1 MVTITCPQCN
11 YSRSVSPERIP
22 PGIQSARCPRCGS
35 RFPYQLPD
43 GHVLRDQS
51 EATPWERRSQLGLW
65 PSVKQ
70 TLLSFMFSPKRSY
83 GAMPVGGGLR
93 EPLAFGLLAGSM
105 GEMFT
110 FFWQFVIAS
119 IGGVSPS
126 GGFPVAV
133 GSPLFF
139 LLLILLA
146 PVLTVI
152 SLFFWSFI
160 LHVLLFVVRGNTN
173 GFEATFRV
181 MAYSQAA
188 QVWCVIPF
196 VGGPIGWCWR
206 GVIQVIGLK
215 EAHQISYGKVFVALL
230 IPVALF
236 VVMGVALVFFL
247 IMRL

>member
-1 MVTITCPQCN
+1 VVTITCPQCN
-11 YSRSVSPERIP
+11 YSRNVAPERIP
-22 PGIQSARCPRCGS
+22 PGIQSVRCPRCGS
-35 RFPYQLPD
+35 RFPYQLPE
-43 GHVLRDQS
+43 GHVSRDQGKG
-51 EATPWERRSQLGLW
+51 TPWERRSQLGLW

-70 TLLSFMFSPKRSY
+70 TLLSFIFSPKRSY

-93 EPLAFGLLAGSM
+93 EPLAFGLLAGSI

-119 IGGVSPS
+119 RGGISPS
-126 GGFPVAV
+126 GDLFLAV
-133 GSPLFF
+133 SSPLFF

-146 PVLTVI
+146 PVLTLI
-152 SLFFWSFI
+152 SLFVWSCI

-206 GVIQVIGLK
+206 VVIQVIGLK
-215 EAHQISYGKVFVALL
+215 EAHRISYGKVIVALL
-230 IPVALF
+230 LPVALF

-247 IMRL
+247 IMRF

>member
-1 MVTITCPQCN
+1 
-11 YSRSVSPERIP
+11 
-22 PGIQSARCPRCGS
+22 
-35 RFPYQLPD
+35 
-43 GHVLRDQS
+43 
-51 EATPWERRSQLGLW
+51 
-65 PSVKQ
+65 
-70 TLLSFMFSPKRSY
+70 MFSPKKSY

-93 EPLAFGLLAGSM
+93 EPLAFGLLAGSI

-119 IGGVSPS
+119 KGGVSLS
-126 GGFPVAV
+126 GSLPLAV
-133 GSPLFF
+133 SSPLFF

-152 SLFFWSFI
+152 SLFVWSFI
-160 LHVLLFVVRGNTN
+160 MHILLLLVRGNAN

-181 MAYSQAA
+181 LAYSQAA
-188 QVWCVIPF
+188 QIWCVIPF

-206 GVIQVIGLK
+206 AVIQVIGLK

-236 VVMGVALVFFL
+236 VVMGVALTLFL

>member
-1 MVTITCPQCN
+1 M
-11 YSRSVSPERIP
+11 
-22 PGIQSARCPRCGS
+22 
-35 RFPYQLPD
+35 
-43 GHVLRDQS
+43 
-51 EATPWERRSQLGLW
+51 
-65 PSVKQ
+65 KQ
-70 TLLSFMFSPKRSY
+70 TLSSFMFSPKKSY

-93 EPLAFGLLAGSM
+93 EPFAFGLLAGSI

-119 IGGVSPS
+119 TGGVSPS
-126 GGFPVAV
+126 GGLPFAV
-133 GSPLFF
+133 SSPLFF

-146 PVLTVI
+146 PILTVI
-152 SLFFWSFI
+152 GLFVSSFI
-160 LHVLLFVVRGNTN
+160 LHVLLLVVRGNAN

-206 GVIQVIGLK
+206 AVIQVIGLK
-215 EAHQISYGKVFVALL
+215 EAHQISYAKVIVALL
-230 IPVALF
+230 MPIALF

>member
-11 YSRSVSPERIP
+11 YSRTIAPERIP
-22 PGIQSARCPRCGS
+22 PETKSVRCPRCGS
-35 RFPYQLPD
+35 RFPYELPE
-43 GHVLRDQS
+43 GLASTDQS
-51 EATPWERRSQLGLW
+51 KGTPWERRSQLGLW

-70 TLLSFMFSPKRSY
+70 TLSWFIFSPRRSY
-83 GAMPVGGGLR
+83 GAMPVRGGLR
-93 EPLAFGLLAGSM
+93 EPLAFGLLTGSI

-119 IGGVSPS
+119 RGGIIASGDLPLAVS
-126 GGFPVAV
+126 
-133 GSPLFF
+133 SPLFF
-139 LLLILLA
+139 LFLIFLA
-146 PVLTVI
+146 PVMTVI
-152 SLFFWSFI
+152 GLFVWSFI
-160 LHVLLFVVRGNTN
+160 LHVLLFVVRGNKN

-196 VGGPIGWCWR
+196 VGGLIGWCWR
-206 GVIQVIGLK
+206 VVIQVIGLK
-215 EAHQISYGKVFVALL
+215 ESHRISYVKVFVALL